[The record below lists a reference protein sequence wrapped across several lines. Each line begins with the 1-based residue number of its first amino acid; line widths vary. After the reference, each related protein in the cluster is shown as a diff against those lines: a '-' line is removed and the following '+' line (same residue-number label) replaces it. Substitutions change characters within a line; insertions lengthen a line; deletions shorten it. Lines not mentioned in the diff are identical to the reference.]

1 MESNSPIWNQGNLF
15 IVNFNLIEKD
25 QKYFTIMLYYH
36 CNLPMI
42 SYNNILVFLNINN
55 LWLIAVGSEPKI
67 QYNESLN

>member
-1 MESNSPIWNQGNLF
+1 
-15 IVNFNLIEKD
+15 
-25 QKYFTIMLYYH
+25 MLYYH

-55 LWLIAVGSEPKI
+55 LWQIAVGSEPKI